1 MRNKGP
7 RKAFLFVLAAILTLL
22 NIAPLL
28 WVALSSF
35 KTRLEIFS
43 SPPSLFPEKWQVQN
57 YIDLFNVNLPYLL
70 NSIIVTLVSTLGVL
84 LLSVPAAFGLAAFT
98 FPNKR
103 DLEMWFLSGRMMP
116 PVAAAIP
123 FYLTLR
129 QVGLIDTHM
138 GLILLY
144 VGIGIPLAVWLIT
157 SFMRSIHP
165 AIYEAARIDG
175 CKWRDIFLRITIPL
189 SSGGIATA
197 TIFIAIFAWNELL
210 LPLFLTNR
218 FAKTFPV
225 VLTSFQGQ
233 TEIAWELMCAGATIQ
248 VLPVIILTFFVQKY
262 IVSGLTLGSVK

>member
-1 MRNKGP
+1 M
-7 RKAFLFVLAAILTLL
+7 RKANLKKRLLFLLAAVISLL

-35 KTRLEIFS
+35 KTRIEIFS
-43 SPPSLFPEKWQVQN
+43 TPPVWIPERWQVQN
-57 YIDLFNVNLPYLL
+57 YIDLFQVNVPYLM
-70 NSIIVTLVSTLGVL
+70 NSLIVTLVSTLGVL
-84 LLSVPAAFGLAAFT
+84 LLSVPAAFGLTAFN
-98 FPNKR
+98 FPKKH

-129 QVGLIDTHM
+129 QIKLIDTQA
-138 GLILLY
+138 GLIMLY
-144 VGIGIPLAVWLIT
+144 VGVGIPLAVWLIA

-165 AIYEAARIDG
+165 AIYEAAKIDG
-175 CKWRDIFLRITIPL
+175 CTWGQIFVRIAVPL
-189 SSGGIATA
+189 ASGGIATA
-197 TIFIAIFAWNELL
+197 TIFITIFAWNELL
-210 LPLFLTNR
+210 LPLFLTDR

-248 VLPVIILTFFVQKY
+248 VLPIVVLTLFVQKY
-262 IVSGLTLGSVK
+262 IVSGLTGGAVK

>member
-1 MRNKGP
+1 MRKVNVKKGLF
-7 RKAFLFVLAAILTLL
+7 FLLAAVITLL

-35 KTRLEIFS
+35 KTRIEIFS
-43 SPPSLFPEKWQVQN
+43 TPPVWIPERWQVQN
-57 YIDLFNVNLPYLL
+57 YIDLFQVNVPYLI
-70 NSIIVTLVSTLGVL
+70 NSLIVTLVSTCGVL
-84 LLSVPAAFGLAAFT
+84 LLSVPAAFGLTAFT
-98 FPNKR
+98 FPKKR

-116 PVAAAIP
+116 PVAAIP

-129 QVGLIDTHM
+129 QIKLIDTQV

-144 VGIGIPLAVWLIT
+144 VGVGIPLAVWLIA

-165 AIYEAARIDG
+165 AIYEAAKIDG
-175 CKWRDIFLRITIPL
+175 GTWGQIFFRIAIPL

-197 TIFIAIFAWNELL
+197 TIFITIFAWNELL
-210 LPLFLTNR
+210 LPLFLTDR

-248 VLPVIILTFFVQKY
+248 VLPIVILTLFVQKY
-262 IVSGLTLGSVK
+262 IVSGLTLGAVK

>member
-1 MRNKGP
+1 MRRKRL
-7 RKAFLFVLAAILTLL
+7 RKALLFILAAILTLL

-70 NSIIVTLVSTLGVL
+70 NSIIVTLLSTLGVL
-84 LLSVPAAFGLAAFT
+84 LLSVPAAFGLTAFT
-98 FPNKR
+98 FPKKR

-129 QVGLIDTHM
+129 QVGLIDTHI

-175 CKWRDIFLRITIPL
+175 CKWREIFLRITIPL

-197 TIFIAIFAWNELL
+197 TIFITIFAWNELL

-248 VLPVIILTFFVQKY
+248 VLPVIVLTFFVQKY